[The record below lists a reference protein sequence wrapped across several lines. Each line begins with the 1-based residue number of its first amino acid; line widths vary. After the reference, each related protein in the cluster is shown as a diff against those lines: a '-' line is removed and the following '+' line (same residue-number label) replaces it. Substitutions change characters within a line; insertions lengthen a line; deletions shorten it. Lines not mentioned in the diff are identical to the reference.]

1 MINLK
6 TLLSRNNLIEGIL
19 FPLFILSACSE
30 PEKPIS
36 YIARVNDSYLT
47 ESDLAE
53 LTDSLSV
60 SEKSKSSIIKNWVK
74 QEILYQEAI
83 KQGLTETKEFKRTI
97 ENTKRQLASAMV
109 LDQFSASSKPV
120 YSDKDLENF
129 FKETQTSFRLPFN
142 SYYFNRI
149 DFSDRETAVK
159 FRTELI
165 LNGWDQAL
173 NKFAKDTCLVN
184 ISNGSLISEQDIYP
198 VRLLRILEGLYPFEI
213 SIVIP
218 DERGYYSVVQ
228 LLDKYSAQAIPPFE
242 AVKQEVEN
250 RYKSALTELALEN
263 YINDLYSKNEV
274 EINK

>member
-19 FPLFILSACSE
+19 FPLFILSACGE
-30 PEKPIS
+30 PEKPTS

-83 KQGLTETKEFKRTI
+83 KQGLADTKEFKRTI

-109 LDQFSASSKPV
+109 LDGFSASSKPV

-129 FKETQTSFRLPFN
+129 YKETQTSFRLPFN

-165 LNGWDQAL
+165 LNGWNEAL

-184 ISNGSLISEQDIYP
+184 ISNGSLIAEQDIYP
-198 VRLLRILEGLYPFEI
+198 VRLLRILEGLYPLEI

-250 RYKSALTELALEN
+250 RYKSALIELALEN
-263 YINDLYSKNEV
+263 YVNDLYSKNEV

>member
-6 TLLSRNNLIEGIL
+6 TLLNRNNLIEGIL
-19 FPLFILSACSE
+19 FPLFILSACGE

-47 ESDLAE
+47 ESDLAQ

-60 SEKSKSSIIKNWVK
+60 PEKSKSSIIKNWVK

-83 KQGLTETKEFKRTI
+83 KQGLTDTKEFKRTI

-109 LDQFSASSKPV
+109 LNRFSASLKPV

-129 FKETQTSFRLPFN
+129 YKETQTSFRLPFN

-149 DFSDRETAVK
+149 DFSDREAAVK

-165 LNGWDQAL
+165 LNGWNEAT

-184 ISNGSLISEQDIYP
+184 ILNGSLIAGQDIYP
-198 VRLLRILEGLYPFEI
+198 VRLLRILEGLYPLEI

-228 LLDKYSAQAIPPFE
+228 LLDKYSTQAIPPFE

-250 RYKSALTELALEN
+250 RYKSALIELAIEN
-263 YINDLYSKNEV
+263 FINDLYSKNEV

>member
-83 KQGLTETKEFKRTI
+83 KQGFTETKEFKRTI

-149 DFSDRETAVK
+149 DFSDKETAVK

-173 NKFAKDTCLVN
+173 NKFAKDTCIVN
-184 ISNGSLISEQDIYP
+184 ISNGSLIAEQDIYP
-198 VRLLRILEGLYPFEI
+198 VRLLRILEGLYPLEI

-274 EINK
+274 EIKK

>member
-184 ISNGSLISEQDIYP
+184 ISNGSLIAEQDIYP